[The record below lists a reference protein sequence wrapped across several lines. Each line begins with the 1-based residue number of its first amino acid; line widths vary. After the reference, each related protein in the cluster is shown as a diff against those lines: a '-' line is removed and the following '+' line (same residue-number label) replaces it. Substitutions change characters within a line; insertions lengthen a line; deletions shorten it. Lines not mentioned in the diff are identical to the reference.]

1 MQSGNLPLPDGATL
15 AFDIVGTSHLGKIQ
29 PIVLVGGLS
38 SRRGDWARLAE
49 RLAMRR
55 PGN

>member
-49 RLAMRR
+49 RLAMKR